1 MCKLPVCKL
10 SVDETFH
17 RWHDTRVAP
26 AAQYCGA
33 TIDPMPT
40 ARRRA
45 TILDVAR
52 RAKVAVGTASN
63 VLNGRGSV
71 GVALERRVRAAIDAL
86 GYIPDGVAQ
95 SLRRRTSRVV
105 GICVPTTAS
114 AYFAALQEAFE
125 DIAAHQGY
133 ELMQVLSRGDPALE
147 LRRVEAMLSRRVDG
161 LILIPA
167 TPPEATFA
175 AIAASGVP
183 AVVVDRAFDD
193 PRFDYVTI
201 DDRAAMRDAT
211 RTLLDAGHR
220 RLLFAVR
227 FPTLVTT
234 RQRIAG
240 FRAALR
246 ARDGIGTVVAREE
259 DDDAF
264 AAQIAQCM
272 HAPDPPTAIIASNS
286 AIALSMLKILR
297 SLKLAIPR
305 DVSLLVFDEPE
316 WADVVT
322 PPLSV
327 VRHPTAAL
335 ARAAWE
341 LLIHRMH
348 TPDAR
353 PQRVV
358 FAATQVA
365 GASILAPRV
374 RS

>member
-1 MCKLPVCKL
+1 MPA
-10 SVDETFH
+10 
-17 RWHDTRVAP
+17 TR
-26 AAQYCGA
+26 
-33 TIDPMPT
+33 
-40 ARRRA
+40 RRRA

-52 RAKVAVGTASN
+52 RARVALGTASN
-63 VLNGRGSV
+63 VLNGRGNV
-71 GVALERRVRAAIDAL
+71 GGALERRVRDAIDAL
-86 GYIPDGVAQ
+86 GYVPDGVAQ
-95 SLRRRTSRVV
+95 SLRRQTSRVV
-105 GICVPTTAS
+105 GICVPSTAS

-211 RTLLDAGHR
+211 RTLVDAGHR
-220 RLLFAVR
+220 QLLFAVR
-227 FPTLVTT
+227 IPGLVTT

-240 FRAALR
+240 YRAALR
-246 ARDGIGTVVAREE
+246 SAGAHGVVVARDEA
-259 DDDAF
+259 DDAF
-264 AAQIAQCM
+264 TAQIARCM
-272 HAPDPPTAIIASNS
+272 QARARPTAIIASNS
-286 AIALSMLKILR
+286 AIALSLLKSLR
-297 SLKLAIPR
+297 TLDLVIPR
-305 DVSLLVFDEPE
+305 DVSMMVFDEPE
-316 WADVVT
+316 WAEVIT

-327 VRHPTAAL
+327 VRHPTAAI

-348 TPDAR
+348 TPDAV

-358 FAATQVA
+358 FAAMQVA
-365 GASILAPRV
+365 GASIAARRV
-374 RS
+374 RSSGR

>member
-1 MCKLPVCKL
+1 MLRCDNP
-10 SVDETFH
+10 
-17 RWHDTRVAP
+17 
-26 AAQYCGA
+26 
-33 TIDPMPT
+33 PMPAT
-40 ARRRA
+40 RHRRA

-52 RAKVAVGTASN
+52 RARVAIGTASN
-63 VLNGRGSV
+63 VLNDRGNV
-71 GVALERRVRAAIDAL
+71 GEALERRVRDAIAAL
-86 GYIPDGVAQ
+86 GYVPDGVAQ
-95 SLRRRTSRVV
+95 SLRRRSSRVV

-167 TPPEATFA
+167 SLPQATFA

-211 RTLLDAGHR
+211 RSLLAIGHR
-220 RLLFAVR
+220 RLLFVVR
-227 FPTLVTT
+227 HPALVTT

-246 ARDGIGTVVAREE
+246 GGAAGGSVLTRS
-259 DDDAF
+259 DDDDETF
-264 AAQIAQCM
+264 TAQVAQCLQA
-272 HAPDPPTAIIASNS
+272 HDRPTAIIASNS
-286 AIALSMLKILR
+286 GIALSLLKALR
-297 SLKLAIPR
+297 NLRITIPR
-305 DVSLLVFDEPE
+305 DVSVMVFDEPE

-322 PPLSV
+322 PALSV
-327 VRHPTAAL
+327 VRHPTAQI

-348 TPDAR
+348 APDTR

-358 FAATQVA
+358 FAALQVA
-365 GASILAPRV
+365 GASICAPRV
-374 RS
+374 R